1 MIQSPERLCKQLDL
15 RFLDERLLRQALTH
29 RSARAANNERLE
41 FLGDSILGFLIAEA
55 LYQRFPEADE
65 GVLTRLRAGL
75 VNQASLAGLAR
86 GFDLGDYLVLGAGEL
101 KSGGYRLDS
110 VLSDALEAMLGA
122 LYLDQGMDACRQWV
136 RRLYADKLAGL
147 SLDNWRKD
155 PKTLLQEWL
164 QARGRALPEY
174 RLLSAEGPPHRR
186 VFTVECRVAVCGE
199 ASVASGPS
207 CKNAEQQAAQKI
219 LDRLAEEA
227 GRQSKAPRDALHG

>member
-15 RFLDERLLRQALTH
+15 RFHDQRLLQQALTH
-29 RSARAANNERLE
+29 RSARGANNERLE

-55 LYQRFPEADE
+55 LYQRFPQADE

-75 VNQASLAGLAR
+75 VNQSSLAGLAR
-86 GFDLGDYLVLGAGEL
+86 DFDLGDYLVLGAGEL

-136 RRLYADKLAGL
+136 LRLYADKLAGL
-147 SLDNWRKD
+147 SLDSWRKD
-155 PKTLLQEWL
+155 PKTRLQEWL
-164 QARGRALPEY
+164 QARAMALPEY
-174 RLLSAEGPPHRR
+174 RQLSAEGPPHRR
-186 VFTVECRVAVCGE
+186 VFTVECRVAACSE
-199 ASVASGPS
+199 PAVASGPS

-219 LDRLAEEA
+219 LDRLADEA
-227 GRQSKAPRDALHG
+227 GKPL